1 MEENLKKVPE
11 SEEELRFLNENIL
24 QCDERLDKLEKEI
37 ENTYAYILLMERY
50 GQKFEPKE
58 MYKFWFLKICPL
70 EVKRAYNEAKRVAA
84 EKE

>member
-1 MEENLKKVPE
+1 
-11 SEEELRFLNENIL
+11 
-24 QCDERLDKLEKEI
+24 
-37 ENTYAYILLMERY
+37 
-50 GQKFEPKE
+50 